1 MKKILKRQTDENS
14 TKGNEEGKKVSF
26 LKNAF
31 SLTSNKAQSPGIVL
45 RRVFLKRL
53 QKQSELN
60 SEEIEVIERFGAKVK
75 VKLMNCARHRTLMVN
90 VKNVRYEDDTR
101 WDGKEDDPEEEE
113 ANLQKLHDE
122 MSRARQGTGAH
133 VLALHARDSVE
144 ENKELADL
152 IELAKEMSAKVEKE
166 EAFAKGEV
174 VALAK
179 QISGALHGH
188 AEKPNDSDDEIDAP
202 TELHIKIDVQGH
214 KVLHGDVD
222 IECIFQMFDT
232 DIRDKADRSLFK
244 EELVLEIAHAVD
256 CSQKHIKVLW
266 VYKLK
271 EPFFEFFEGYVCA
284 RIRLLEGAGRH
295 RRSVAD
301 VAKALWSQQLDSQ
314 SLLSK
319 GTHGSKLGSLHVLLD
334 PRDHKDQLTVSG
346 LTEEH
351 CKPRHLVDKLRQ
363 RDLEKLMDE
372 LESRNLKHLA
382 PGVLVAKMR
391 EFEAQRELAESMKE
405 EMETVQEEMGKYVAA
420 KDAAEQAD
428 AAAKRDPQNK
438 ELQAAAKTAK
448 AAADQAKA
456 AADAAAASARDN
468 ARRRKAAKDAGT
480 AVAEAAS
487 AAFSRLFTAT
497 PNCGRPGIGVVIG
510 RSDANDVTQPVTIL
524 KVAPGGSA
532 HRSGN
537 VGEGDEL
544 LAVDDLQCLG
554 RELTEISSRIIG
566 PSGSFVELKM
576 KKRDP
581 KPATVLEWLQIGEGA
596 CWVVKLKRG
605 VPDAGN
611 DGEKDAAER
620 GGGKNAADE
629 QNKER
634 PMPRLP
640 RLSEIRDEQRCG
652 TQGSDRMPQCGA
664 GFAAPVTP
672 HTPHLVLAQ
681 DGQMSFEPA
690 NRLGFDAP
698 HILGFAVAKQIE
710 LEQLALRRTA
720 EEAHKKASEA
730 EEARRKAEAKKAAV
744 TAAESAR
751 LKAAE
756 EARLKT
762 AQEAQRRASVQAFCA
777 TPKSVTPPQGA
788 TDTQELNRQSLLPP
802 SLPPLGQT
810 AVMAVEQKA
819 GSAFETRPVDSGVMD
834 LPGNGP
840 KGLRSGTSVEPH
852 TQPNS
857 STSMPAR
864 LPEKPVE
871 MALKLGL
878 DFSKAGQPAS
888 PQVAYCLFKSLC
900 CICA

>member
-14 TKGNEEGKKVSF
+14 TKTSTDKSFGVKGNEEGKKVSF

-60 SEEIEVIERFGAKVK
+60 HEEIEVIERFGAKVK
-75 VKLMNCARHRTLMVN
+75 VKLMNCTRQRTLMVN

-113 ANLQKLHDE
+113 AHLQKLHDE
-122 MSRARQGTGAH
+122 MSRARQGTGAR

-144 ENKELADL
+144 ENRELAHL

-166 EAFAKGEV
+166 EACAKGEV

-179 QISGALHGH
+179 QISGALQGH
-188 AEKPNDSDDEIDAP
+188 AEKPDDSDDEIDAP
-202 TELHIKIDVQGH
+202 AELHIKIDVQGH

-244 EELVLEIAHAVD
+244 EELVLEIVHAVD
-256 CSQKHIKVLW
+256 CSQKHVKVLW

-284 RIRLLEGAGRH
+284 RVRLLEGAGRH

-319 GTHGSKLGSLHVLLD
+319 GTHGSKLGSLRVLLD
-334 PRDHKDQLTVSG
+334 PRDQNDQLAVSG

-382 PGVLVAKMR
+382 AGVLVAKMR
-391 EFEAQRELAESMKE
+391 EFEAQRQLAESMKE
-405 EMETVQEEMGKYVAA
+405 EMEEVQEEMGKYVAA
-420 KDAAEQAD
+420 KDAAELAD

-456 AADAAAASARDN
+456 AADAAAASAKDN
-468 ARRRKAAKDAGT
+468 ARKRKAAKDEGT

-497 PNCGRPGIGVVIG
+497 PKSRPGIGVVIG

-605 VPDAGN
+605 VPDAEN
-611 DGEKDAAER
+611 DAEKDAAEK
-620 GGGKNAADE
+620 GDKKNAADE

-634 PMPRLP
+634 PLPRLP

-652 TQGSDRMPQCGA
+652 TQGSDRMPHRGA

-681 DGQMSFEPA
+681 DGNMSFEPT
-690 NRLGFDAP
+690 NTLGFDAP
-698 HILGFAVAKQIE
+698 HILGFAVTKQIE
-710 LEQLALRRTA
+710 LEELALRRTA
-720 EEAHKKASEA
+720 EEAHKKEAHKKAAEEEAHKKAAEA
-730 EEARRKAEAKKAAV
+730 EEARRKAEAKKAAATAAA

-756 EARLKT
+756 EARLKA
-762 AQEAQRRASVQAFCA
+762 AQAAQRSASASVQASSA
-777 TPKSVTPPQGA
+777 PPPKSVTPPQGA
-788 TDTQELNRQSLLPP
+788 TDAQELNRQSLLPP
-802 SLPPLGQT
+802 SLPP
-810 AVMAVEQKA
+810 
-819 GSAFETRPVDSGVMD
+819 
-834 LPGNGP
+834 
-840 KGLRSGTSVEPH
+840 
-852 TQPNS
+852 
-857 STSMPAR
+857 TSMPVR
-864 LPEKPVE
+864 LPEKAVEMDKAVE

-888 PQVAYCLFKSLC
+888 PQVA
-900 CICA
+900 